1 MKAREKIYDSV
12 KDMNPAELGILYEK
26 IKLMKSM
33 KSVSRKRKKAASIE
47 KIHEMTSSSKSS
59 WADTVIEDRKERL

>member
-1 MKAREKIYDSV
+1 MKAREMKAREMIYDSV

-33 KSVSRKRKKAASIE
+33 KSVSLKKKKPVSIE
-47 KIHEMTSSSKSS
+47 KYMK
-59 WADTVIEDRKERL
+59 

>member
-1 MKAREKIYDSV
+1 MKVREKIYDSV
-12 KDMNPAELGILYEK
+12 RNMEPHELSILYGQ

-33 KSVSRKRKKAASIE
+33 KSVLPKKKKPISIE

-59 WADTVIEDRKERL
+59 WADAVIEDREDRV

>member
-33 KSVSRKRKKAASIE
+33 KSALLKKKKSVSLK

-59 WADTVIEDRKERL
+59 WADTVIEDREERL